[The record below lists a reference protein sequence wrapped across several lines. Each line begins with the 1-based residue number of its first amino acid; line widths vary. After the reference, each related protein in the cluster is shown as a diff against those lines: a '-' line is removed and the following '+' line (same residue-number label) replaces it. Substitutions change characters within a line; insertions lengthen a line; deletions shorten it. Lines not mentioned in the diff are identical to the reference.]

1 MLWCLQSVG
10 SMDLYQLGLT
20 FEVGVWSVKKK
31 KKKKKSQLDKEILDS
46 ANFKQLAFI
55 FLFI

>member
-31 KKKKKSQLDKEILDS
+31 KKFQLDKEILDS